1 MSASEVLRVVVPP
14 LSLVALSAGAWY
26 YAILWRMDL
35 RLRAREMHVKMALA
49 AATGM
54 LRCLHQT
61 GLLSRGPVGRRAGAP
76 PRT

>member
-1 MSASEVLRVVVPP
+1 MSDSGMLRAALPT
-14 LSLVALSAGAWY
+14 LSLVAVCTGACY
-26 YAILWRMDL
+26 YAVLWRMDL

-54 LRCLHQT
+54 LRCLHET
-61 GLLSRGPVGRRAGAP
+61 GLLSRAPAGRRAGAP